1 MHTYL
6 FTFWNVSLG
15 HIPGSEMTGSE
26 GVSIFSEAGCELGAS
41 VSTTS
46 SRKPALSPACLVQD
60 EAFPGL
66 PWLPGRTRRAPW
78 VSPGRGVLRV
88 GALVLGPSAGLSSHE
103 HAGAAH
109 PAERAFARFLAPAM
123 KVGGPWEGSHRS
135 APSCHLGRGGPFQI
149 QAAPSPVQ
157 HHSASSALIKTLH
170 TKVHRYVP

>member
-1 MHTYL
+1 M

-15 HIPGSEMTGSE
+15 QIPGSEMTGSE
-26 GVSIFSEAGCELGAS
+26 GVSIFSEAGCELEVS

-66 PWLPGRTRRAPW
+66 PWLPARTCRAPW
-78 VSPGRGVLRV
+78 ASLGCGVLRV
-88 GALVLGPSAGLSSHE
+88 GALVWVRLRASPATNTS
-103 HAGAAH
+103 GAAH
-109 PAERAFARFLAPAM
+109 PAERGFAGFLVPLM

-135 APSCHLGRGGPFQI
+135 APSCHLGGGELFQI
-149 QAAPSPVQ
+149 QAPPSPVQ

-170 TKVHRYVP
+170 TKVHHYVP